1 MTPEHQPLIEDIC
14 RWDFHSVEL
23 LYDRYYR
30 ALVSYALQMVPQ
42 DTAEDVVQEI
52 FATAWERKPV
62 FSYEAQLT
70 AYLYNATHN
79 MALNH
84 LRHEN
89 VETAY
94 RQQVLSN
101 QNETPTDDSAETIYK
116 EEVYRQLFEAIDQL
130 PPRQREIFL
139 LAMDGKKNREIAT
152 QLHISAETV
161 KVQKRRA
168 VIALHNKLAPEAL
181 LMFLAMANQF

>member
-1 MTPEHQPLIEDIC
+1 MTPEHQTLIEDIC

-30 ALVSYALQMVPQ
+30 ALVSYALQMVPH
-42 DTAEDVVQEI
+42 DAAEDIVQESI
-52 FATAWERKPV
+52 ATAWERKPV
-62 FSYEAQLT
+62 FLHEAQLT
-70 AYLYNATHN
+70 AYLYNVTHN
-79 MALNH
+79 TALNH
-84 LRHEN
+84 MRHEN

-94 RQQVLSN
+94 RQQVLTK
-101 QNETPTDDSAETIYK
+101 QNESMPDDIEDIIYK

-139 LAMDGKKNREIAT
+139 MAMDGKKNREIAA
-152 QLHISAETV
+152 QLQISTETV

-168 VIALHNKLAPEAL
+168 VITLHNKLAPEAL